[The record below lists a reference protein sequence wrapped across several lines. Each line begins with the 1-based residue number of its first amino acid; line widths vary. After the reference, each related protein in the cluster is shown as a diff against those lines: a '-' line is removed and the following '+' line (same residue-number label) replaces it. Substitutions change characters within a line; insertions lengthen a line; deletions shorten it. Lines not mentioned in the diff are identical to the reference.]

1 MASAR
6 RLAANLLSG
15 IFNNVFRIFF
25 HLVMLPLMARL
36 VGPSELGLYA
46 LAAPALGFVILLSS
60 AGLGDSLAREKS
72 DDTLVWSS
80 AFWGLMVSATALAV
94 GVYGLS
100 FIVAYVAHQPRLP
113 EIMLPLSLTLFM
125 VAATVIPSA
134 RMLRSGNLAPGTIAD
149 FFASLAGAAVAIC
162 LAYWHFGVWAL
173 VWQVLTICFL
183 RMLLLNLIQPFLPR
197 FEFSLKSL
205 LSHTG
210 VGGAI
215 VGTQVIEMGGRMVEN
230 SQVSRAL
237 GMAAL
242 GSYGY
247 ANQIG
252 RFFSDAISNPM
263 WANLY
268 YIAINR
274 QREEVNRHYIL
285 SHRLF
290 AVLMFPLAIALA
302 LALPTLVP
310 LFLGPEWVV
319 SIYPIMIMVLSCPFT
334 ALGSYHGAVMFAR
347 RNVGIMLCGSVGLMI
362 GRIVAVAGFQFFGV
376 IGLTIGLSI
385 INVLYYLFAVIIV
398 SPIIGVRR
406 VDVVSA
412 IVGPALASLVT
423 GVCFFFLQG
432 GAPSFSWLILSGA
445 LSLLTYPVALFLLD
459 HRGVRRDLTLVAAV
473 LGKRGHAL

>member
-1 MASAR
+1 MANAR

-15 IFNNVFRIFF
+15 IFNNVFRILF
-25 HLVMLPLMARL
+25 HLAMLPLMARL

-46 LAAPALGFVILLSS
+46 LAAPVLGFVILLSE

-80 AFWGLMVSATALAV
+80 AFWGLMGSATVLAV
-94 GVYGLS
+94 GVYCVS

-149 FFASLAGAAVAIC
+149 FFASLVGAAVAIC
-162 LAYWHFGVWAL
+162 LAYWHFGVWAM

-183 RMLLLNLIQPFLPR
+183 RMVLLNLIQPFLPR

-215 VGTQVIEMGGRMVEN
+215 LSTRVIELVGRMGEN
-230 SQVSRAL
+230 SQVSRSL
-237 GMAAL
+237 GVAAL
-242 GSYGY
+242 GSYNY

-274 QREEVNRHYIL
+274 PPEEVNRHYIM

-290 AVLMFPLAIALA
+290 ALLMFPSAILLA

-310 LFLGPEWVV
+310 LILGPEWVG
-319 SIYPIMIMVLSCPFT
+319 STYPIMMMVLSCPFV

-347 RNVGIMLCGSVGLMI
+347 RNIRIMLYGSTGLML
-362 GRIVAVAGFQFFGV
+362 GRIIVVAGFHVFG
-376 IGLTIGLSI
+376 ITGLTIGLSV
-385 INVLYYLFAVIIV
+385 INVLYYLFAVVIV
-398 SPIIGVRR
+398 SPIIGTRR
-406 VDVVSA
+406 SDVVSA

-423 GVCFFFLQG
+423 GVCFYFLLG
-432 GAPSFSWLILSGA
+432 GAPSFIWLILSGA

-459 HRGVRRDLTLVAAV
+459 HRRVRRDLTLVTAV

>member
-15 IFNNVFRIFF
+15 IFNNVFRILF

-36 VGPSELGLYA
+36 VGPSEVGLYA
-46 LAAPALGFVILLSS
+46 LASPVLGFVILLSE

-80 AFWGLMVSATALAV
+80 AFWGLMGSATILAA
-94 GVYGLS
+94 GVYGVS
-100 FIVAYVAHQPRLP
+100 FIVAYFAHQPRLP

-134 RMLRSGNLAPGTIAD
+134 LMLRSGNLAPGTLAD
-149 FFASLAGAAVAIC
+149 FFASLAGATVAIC
-162 LAYWHFGVWAL
+162 MAYWQFGVWAL
-173 VWQVLTICFL
+173 VWQVLTICFF
-183 RMLLLNLIQPFLPR
+183 RMILLNLIRPFLPR

-215 VGTQVIEMGGRMVEN
+215 VGTRVIEMGGRMVEN

-237 GMAAL
+237 GAAAL

-274 QREEVNRHYIL
+274 PAEEVNRHYIM

-290 AVLMFPLAIALA
+290 AVLMFPLATALA

-310 LFLGPEWVV
+310 LILGPEWIG
-319 SIYPIMIMVLSCPFT
+319 SIYPIMIMVLSCPFI

-347 RNVGIMLCGSVGLMI
+347 RNVAIMLYGSAGLMV
-362 GRIVAVAGFQFFGV
+362 GRIVAVAGFQYFGV

-385 INVLYYLFAVIIV
+385 INVLYYLFAVVIV
-398 SPIIGVRR
+398 SPIIGTGRGE
-406 VDVVSA
+406 VVLA
-412 IVGPALASLVT
+412 IVGPALASLVS
-423 GVCFFFLQG
+423 GVCFYFLQG
-432 GAPSFSWLILSGA
+432 GAPSLIWLILSGA
-445 LSLLTYPVALFLLD
+445 LSLLTYPIALFLLD
-459 HRGVRRDLTLVAAV
+459 HRRVRMDLSLVTNV

>member
-6 RLAANLLSG
+6 RLAANLISG
-15 IFNNVFRIFF
+15 VFNNVFRILF
-25 HLVMLPLMARL
+25 HLVMLPLVARL
-36 VGPSELGLYA
+36 VGPSELGVYA
-46 LAAPALGFVILLSS
+46 LAAPVLSFVILLSE

-80 AFWGLMVSATALAV
+80 AFWGLMALATVLAV
-94 GVYGLS
+94 GVNGVS
-100 FIVAYVAHQPRLP
+100 FVVAYLAHQPRLP

-125 VAATVIPSA
+125 VSATVIPSA
-134 RMLRSGNLAPGTIAD
+134 LMLRIGNLIPGIIAD
-149 FFASLAGAAVAIC
+149 FFATLVGAAVAIC
-162 LAYWHFGVWAL
+162 MAFWQFGVWAL
-173 VWQVLTICFL
+173 VWQVLAICFL
-183 RMLLLNLIQPFLPR
+183 RMVLLNLIRPFLPR

-215 VGTQVIEMGGRMVEN
+215 VGTRVIEMGGRMVEN

-237 GMAAL
+237 GAAAL

-252 RFFSDAISNPM
+252 RFFSDAISGPM

-274 QREEVNRHYIL
+274 PPEEVNRHYII

-290 AVLMFPLAIALA
+290 ALLMFPSAIGLA

-310 LFLGPEWVV
+310 LILGPEWVA
-319 SIYPIMIMVLSCPFT
+319 SIYPIMIMVLSCPFA

-347 RNVGIMLCGSVGLMI
+347 RNVSIMLYGSAGLMI
-362 GRIVAVAGFQFFGV
+362 GRVVAVAGSHYFGV
-376 IGLTIGLSI
+376 IGLTIGLSL
-385 INVLYYLFAVIIV
+385 INVLYYLFAVLIV
-398 SPIIGVRR
+398 SPIIGTRR
-406 VDVVSA
+406 SDVVSA
-412 IVGPALASLVT
+412 ILGPALASLVT
-423 GVCFFFLQG
+423 GICFYFLQG
-432 GAPSFSWLILSGA
+432 EAPSFSWLISSGA
-445 LSLLTYPVALFLLD
+445 LSFLTYPVALFLLD
-459 HRGVRRDLTLVAAV
+459 HRRVRRDLTLATAL
-473 LGKRGHAL
+473 LGTRRHAL